1 MKTIQSFS
9 NHWARILGLWIGSV
23 KIDSSI
29 STITFLGLGLIG
41 GSMALALRKIG
52 FNGKLLGYGRSKETL
67 DRAVSRGLVDESTL
81 DLDYATRDA
90 DLIVLAPATANI
102 LAKMVHGISDS
113 LATSI
118 LLANNKPLLIA
129 PSMNVKMWNN
139 PSTIENIKSLR
150 NNGHIFVGPDD
161 GEMACGEVG
170 SGKMSKVE
178 EIYKEISYLINS
190 APLKGKKALVT
201 SGPTIEPIDPV
212 RFISNRSSGK
222 QGHAIASLLSKLG
235 AETHL
240 ITGPVNIPYPD
251 NVKVT
256 EINTANE
263 MLEACMNSL
272 PVDISIFAA
281 AVSDWKVANQSSK
294 KIKKSENKNKDM
306 NILLEQNPDILKTI
320 SENNKNRPELV
331 VGFTLETENLIRS
344 AKSKMIKKSCDWII
358 ANNHIQNNESVFDND
373 MNEVSFLTN
382 NLEENWGLI
391 SKKNVAEKLC
401 SKIIDYF
408 DNAA

>member
-1 MKTIQSFS
+1 MKKILLIVSGGIAAYRSLDLIREIKRRGDDVTCVLTKSATKFVQPLSFAS
-9 NHWARILGLWIGSV
+9 LSQNKVYTDLFDIENES
-23 KIDSSI
+23 
-29 STITFLGLGLIG
+29 
-41 GSMALALRKIG
+41 KIG
-52 FNGKLLGYGRSKETL
+52 HIKLS
-67 DRAVSRGLVDESTL
+67 
-81 DLDYATRDA
+81 RDA

-102 LAKMVHGISDS
+102 LAKMVHGVSDS

-139 PSTIENIKSLR
+139 PATIENIKSLK

-251 NVKVT
+251 NVRVT

-263 MLEACMNSL
+263 MLNACMSSL

-281 AVSDWKVANQSSK
+281 AVSDWKVVNQSSK
-294 KIKKSENKNKDM
+294 KIKKSKNKNNDM

-331 VGFTLETENLIRS
+331 VGFTLETENLIKS
-344 AKSKMIKKSCDWII
+344 ARSKMIKKSCDWII
-358 ANNHIQNNESVFDND
+358 ANNHIQNNESVFDNN

-382 NLEENWGLI
+382 NHEENWGLI

>member
-1 MKTIQSFS
+1 MKKILLIVSGGIAAYRSLDLIREIKRRGDDVTCVLTKSATKFVQPLSFAS
-9 NHWARILGLWIGSV
+9 LSQNKVYTDLFDIENES
-23 KIDSSI
+23 
-29 STITFLGLGLIG
+29 
-41 GSMALALRKIG
+41 KIG
-52 FNGKLLGYGRSKETL
+52 HIKLS
-67 DRAVSRGLVDESTL
+67 
-81 DLDYATRDA
+81 RDA

-139 PSTIENIKSLR
+139 PATIENIKSLKK
-150 NNGHIFVGPDD
+150 NGHIFVGPDD

-178 EIYKEISYLINS
+178 EIYKEINYLINS

-263 MLEACMNSL
+263 MLKACMSSL
-272 PVDISIFAA
+272 PVNISIFAA
-281 AVSDWKVANQSSK
+281 AVSDWKVVNQSSK
-294 KIKKSENKNKDM
+294 KIKKSKNKNSDM
-306 NILLEQNPDILKTI
+306 NILLEQNPDILRTI

-331 VGFTLETENLIRS
+331 VGFTLETENLIKS
-344 AKSKMIKKSCDWII
+344 ARSKMIEKSCDWII
-358 ANNHIQNNESVFDND
+358 ANNHIQNNESVFDNN

-382 NLEENWGLI
+382 NHEENWGLI

-401 SKIIDYF
+401 NKIIDYF

>member
-1 MKTIQSFS
+1 MKKILLIVSGGIAAYRSLDLIREIKRRGDDVTCVLTKSATKFVQPLSFAS
-9 NHWARILGLWIGSV
+9 LSQNKVYTDLFDIENES
-23 KIDSSI
+23 
-29 STITFLGLGLIG
+29 
-41 GSMALALRKIG
+41 KIG
-52 FNGKLLGYGRSKETL
+52 HIKLS
-67 DRAVSRGLVDESTL
+67 
-81 DLDYATRDA
+81 RDA

-139 PSTIENIKSLR
+139 PATIENIKSLKK
-150 NNGHIFVGPDD
+150 NGHIFVGPDD

-263 MLEACMNSL
+263 MLKACMSSL
-272 PVDISIFAA
+272 PVNISIFAA
-281 AVSDWKVANQSSK
+281 AVSDWKVVNQSSK
-294 KIKKSENKNKDM
+294 KIKKSKNKNSDM
-306 NILLEQNPDILKTI
+306 NILLEQNPDILRTI

-331 VGFTLETENLIRS
+331 VGFTLETENLIKS
-344 AKSKMIKKSCDWII
+344 ARSKMIEKSCDWII
-358 ANNHIQNNESVFDND
+358 ANNHIQNNESVFDNN

-382 NLEENWGLI
+382 NHQENWGLI

>member
-1 MKTIQSFS
+1 MKKILLIVSGGIAAYRSLDLIREIKRRGDDVTCVLTKSATKFVQPLSFAS
-9 NHWARILGLWIGSV
+9 LSQNKVYTDLFDIENES
-23 KIDSSI
+23 
-29 STITFLGLGLIG
+29 
-41 GSMALALRKIG
+41 KIG
-52 FNGKLLGYGRSKETL
+52 HIKLS
-67 DRAVSRGLVDESTL
+67 
-81 DLDYATRDA
+81 RDA

-139 PSTIENIKSLR
+139 PATIENIKSLK

-263 MLEACMNSL
+263 MLKVCMNSL

-294 KIKKSENKNKDM
+294 KIKKSENKNKDI

-331 VGFTLETENLIRS
+331 VGFTLETENLIKS

>member
-1 MKTIQSFS
+1 MKKILLIVSGGIAAYRSLDLIREIKRRGDDVTCVLTKSATKFVQPLSFAS
-9 NHWARILGLWIGSV
+9 LSQNKVYTDLFDIENES
-23 KIDSSI
+23 
-29 STITFLGLGLIG
+29 
-41 GSMALALRKIG
+41 KIG
-52 FNGKLLGYGRSKETL
+52 HIKLS
-67 DRAVSRGLVDESTL
+67 
-81 DLDYATRDA
+81 RDA

-139 PSTIENIKSLR
+139 PATIENIKSLK

-263 MLEACMNSL
+263 MLKVCMNSL

-294 KIKKSENKNKDM
+294 KIKKSENKNKNM
-306 NILLEQNPDILKTI
+306 NILLEQNSDILKTI
-320 SENNKNRPELV
+320 SENNINRPELV
-331 VGFTLETENLIRS
+331 VGFTLETENLIKS

>member
-1 MKTIQSFS
+1 
-9 NHWARILGLWIGSV
+9 
-23 KIDSSI
+23 
-29 STITFLGLGLIG
+29 
-41 GSMALALRKIG
+41 
-52 FNGKLLGYGRSKETL
+52 
-67 DRAVSRGLVDESTL
+67 
-81 DLDYATRDA
+81 
-90 DLIVLAPATANI
+90 
-102 LAKMVHGISDS
+102 MVHGISDS

-139 PSTIENIKSLR
+139 PATIENIKSLK

-161 GEMACGEVG
+161 GEMACGELG

-190 APLKGKKALVT
+190 SPLKGKKALIT

-222 QGHAIASLLSKLG
+222 QGHAIASLLTKLG

-256 EINTANE
+256 EVNTADE
-263 MLEACMNSL
+263 MLKACINSL

-294 KIKKSENKNKDM
+294 KIKKSENKNKDIS
-306 NILLEQNPDILKTI
+306 ILLEQNPDILKTI

-331 VGFTLETENLIRS
+331 VGFTLETENLIKS

-391 SKKNVAEKLC
+391 SKKNVAERLC

>member
-1 MKTIQSFS
+1 MKKILLIVSGGIAAYRSLDLIREIKRRGDDVTCVLTKSATKFVQPLSFAS
-9 NHWARILGLWIGSV
+9 LSQNKVYTDLFDIENES
-23 KIDSSI
+23 
-29 STITFLGLGLIG
+29 
-41 GSMALALRKIG
+41 KIG
-52 FNGKLLGYGRSKETL
+52 HIKLS
-67 DRAVSRGLVDESTL
+67 
-81 DLDYATRDA
+81 RDA

-139 PSTIENIKSLR
+139 PATIENIKSLK

-263 MLEACMNSL
+263 MLKVCMNSL

-294 KIKKSENKNKDM
+294 KIKKSENKNKDI
-306 NILLEQNPDILKTI
+306 NILLEKNPDILKTI

-331 VGFTLETENLIRS
+331 VGFTLETENLIKS

-401 SKIIDYF
+401 NKIIDYF

>member
-1 MKTIQSFS
+1 MKKILLIVSGGIAAYRSLDLIREIKRRGDDVTCVLTKSATKFVQPLSFAS
-9 NHWARILGLWIGSV
+9 LSQNKVYTDLFDIENES
-23 KIDSSI
+23 
-29 STITFLGLGLIG
+29 
-41 GSMALALRKIG
+41 KIG
-52 FNGKLLGYGRSKETL
+52 HIKLS
-67 DRAVSRGLVDESTL
+67 
-81 DLDYATRDA
+81 RDA

-139 PSTIENIKSLR
+139 PATIENIKSLK

-240 ITGPVNIPYPD
+240 ITGPVNLPHPD

-263 MLEACMNSL
+263 MLKACMSSL

-281 AVSDWKVANQSSK
+281 AVSDWKVANQFSK
-294 KIKKSENKNKDM
+294 KIKKSENKNNDM
-306 NILLEQNPDILKTI
+306 NMLLEQNPDILKTI

-331 VGFTLETENLIRS
+331 IGFTLETENLIKS

-358 ANNHIQNNESVFDND
+358 ANNHIQNNESVFDNN

>member
-1 MKTIQSFS
+1 MKKILLIVSGGIAAYRSLDLIREIKRRGDDVTCVLTKSATKFVQPLSFAS
-9 NHWARILGLWIGSV
+9 LSQNKVYTDLFDIENES
-23 KIDSSI
+23 
-29 STITFLGLGLIG
+29 
-41 GSMALALRKIG
+41 KIG
-52 FNGKLLGYGRSKETL
+52 HIKLS
-67 DRAVSRGLVDESTL
+67 
-81 DLDYATRDA
+81 RDA

-139 PSTIENIKSLR
+139 PATIENIKSLK

-251 NVKVT
+251 NVRVT

-263 MLEACMNSL
+263 MLNACMSSL

-281 AVSDWKVANQSSK
+281 AVSDWKVVNQSSK
-294 KIKKSENKNKDM
+294 KIKKSKNKNNDM

-331 VGFTLETENLIRS
+331 VGFTLETENLIKS
-344 AKSKMIKKSCDWII
+344 ARSKMIRKSCDWII

-382 NLEENWGLI
+382 KLEENWGLI